1 MLAINSV
8 TSSGATVFTSHT
20 RSGYSSGQPFGPSHT
35 QHRRTDSGSLNGAY
49 CVLHVHGGGLV
60 EGDLH
65 GMRWFQWF
73 RRCGTCCLLWERGE
87 RERERARE
95 REREGGRERGGE
107 REGEGERRGRERER
121 GGGRERER
129 ERGGVER
136 EGEGEREEGREG
148 KK

>member
-87 RERERARE
+87 RGREREGERERERE
-95 REREGGRERGGE
+95 REREG
-107 REGEGERRGRERER
+107 ERER
-121 GGGRERER
+121 GRE
-129 ERGGVER
+129 ER
-136 EGEGEREEGREG
+136 EGEGERERGGREG
-148 KK
+148 RKSGNGVIEIPMV